1 MTETS
6 AKASLR
12 AWYAV
17 GLLGLLYVV
26 AFVDRIVLAL
36 LIEPLKAEFGVSDT
50 QISLLIGF
58 NFALFYALVGLPMGR
73 LADRINR
80 RTLIVASTAVWAACT
95 LLSGFA
101 TAFWM
106 LGVLRI
112 GVAIG
117 EAALSPSAISMIGD
131 LFPKKDR
138 GRATSIY
145 MAMGAA
151 GATGGYIVG
160 GYMVGLIGETGG
172 IVIPGIGAFKA
183 WQTVFLAVSLPAV
196 VLGVLLWLTVREP
209 TRRTVDGVALQPSA
223 PWEWLKKTWRPMLL
237 LFVAGSVGQTMV
249 HGLLTWAPSFMVRDF
264 GWMVGRAGMTIGVAT
279 LIGGV
284 GGMVLWPMITER
296 WSRTREDA
304 LPLILTFGVVTGGV
318 AMIVAATAS
327 GAATFIAGYGVAMF
341 ALMGTGVLLMI
352 AIQQFANANMR
363 GEMMALCLLLTALI
377 AQGIGPTFV
386 PMASKLLDPANA
398 DIRMGYIALALVATP
413 IAALFALWA
422 RAGLLRLKRENPVD

>member
-1 MTETS
+1 MSETS
-6 AKASLR
+6 EKASLR

-36 LIEPLKAEFGVSDT
+36 LIEPLKAEFNVTDT

-80 RTLIVASTAVWAACT
+80 RTLILASTAVWAACT

-138 GRATSIY
+138 GRATSVY

-160 GYMVGLIGETGG
+160 GYMVALIGEAGG

-196 VLGVLLWLTVREP
+196 VIGVLMWATIREP
-209 TRRTVDGVALQPSA
+209 ARLRTPGVTHQPSP
-223 PWEWLKKTWRPMLL
+223 PWEWTKRMWRPLVL
-237 LFVAGSVGQTMV
+237 LFVAGSVGQSMV
-249 HGLLTWAPSFMVRDF
+249 HGLITWGPSFMVRDF
-264 GWMVGRAGMTIGVAT
+264 GWLVGQAGMTIGLAT

-296 WSRTREDA
+296 LGRYREDA
-304 LPLILTFGVVTGGV
+304 LPLVLTFGVLAGGA
-318 AMIVAATAS
+318 AMLVAATAA
-327 GAATFIAGYGVAMF
+327 GPTVFIIGYGVTMF

-352 AIQQFANANMR
+352 AIQQVGRANMR
-363 GEMMALCLLLTALI
+363 GELMALCLLLTALI

-386 PMASKLLDPANA
+386 PMASRLLDPANG
-398 DIRMGYIALALVATP
+398 DLRMGYIALALAAAP
-413 IAALFALWA
+413 LAALFALWA
-422 RAGLLRLKRENPVD
+422 RPGLMRLKRENPVD